1 MSLTALAHAATPA
14 PPPFNA
20 DFYLAAA
27 TILPVLFNAI
37 NVQPAYQAIAQKTS
51 ALTTGMSAQPAAIIF
66 LAAYYYILQAL
77 AVIAEFSALLALDH
91 RSAPP
96 YLHTLVFTALAI
108 QTIAAGLGPVIPL
121 INLPETKPG

>member
-1 MSLTALAHAATPA
+1 PLRTPLPPA

-27 TILPVLFNAI
+27 TILPVLFIAI

-77 AVIAEFSALLALDH
+77 AVIAEFSALLALG
-91 RSAPP
+91 ACTPP
-96 YLHTLVFTALAI
+96 IDKRWCTGRL
-108 QTIAAGLGPVIPL
+108 
-121 INLPETKPG
+121 